1 MTISLKSLVTLVAL
15 FSLCMACGTSSRYAV
30 RSPRYQNMGDDKAK
44 AKADAPEAQRIVIY
58 NATLRIVVWN
68 PDSLNRA
75 LTDLSK
81 RYSGYTVS
89 LGNHQST
96 IRVEAGQL
104 KHALTDL
111 ATYGKVKDK
120 VISGEDVTEEYHDFQ
135 IRFDNAT
142 KARERYLELLARA
155 ENVEAALKIEKE
167 LERLTGEID
176 VMKGKLERMKHMSDY
191 STITINIEQKVQ
203 PGILGYVGIGVY
215 KAVKWLFVWS

>member
-1 MTISLKSLVTLVAL
+1 MNLNFKAPASVAVL
-15 FSLCMACGTSSRYAV
+15 LLLCMACGSSAHYVR
-30 RSPRYQNMGDDKAK
+30 RSPRYWHDGPADKEK
-44 AKADAPEAQRIVIY
+44 ANLDTQRVVIY

-96 IRVEAGQL
+96 IRVEASQL
-104 KHALTDL
+104 KPALADL
-111 ATYGKVKDK
+111 ATLGKIKDK
-120 VISGEDVTEEYHDFQ
+120 VVAGEDVTEQYYDFQ
-135 IRFDNAT
+135 IRLENAT

-155 ENVEAALKIEKE
+155 ETVEAALKIEKE

-203 PGILGYVGIGVY
+203 PGVLGYVGIGVY
-215 KAVKWLFVWS
+215 KAVKWLFVWG